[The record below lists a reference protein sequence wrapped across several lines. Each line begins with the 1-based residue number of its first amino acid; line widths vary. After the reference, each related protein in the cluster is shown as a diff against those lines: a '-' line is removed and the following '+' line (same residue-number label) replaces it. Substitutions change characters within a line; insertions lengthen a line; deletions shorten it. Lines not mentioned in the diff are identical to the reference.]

1 MPPMRTRPK
10 QIQPTT
16 VPASLPVLEP
26 VPLFWF
32 ALPPSVASVVSAAL
46 VVSPAESPAGAE
58 DGTIGAGLNESP
70 AGAEDGTIGA
80 GLNVP
85 VGAPVGTEV
94 VGEIEGDAVGLVAV
108 GATVMPHSH
117 GSLAASHQGLQWA
130 AWAMLGKMN
139 L

>member
-1 MPPMRTRPK
+1 M
-10 QIQPTT
+10 
-16 VPASLPVLEP
+16 
-26 VPLFWF
+26 
-32 ALPPSVASVVSAAL
+32 SAAL

-94 VGEIEGDAVGLVAV
+94 VGEIEGDAVGTEEVGEIEGDAEGLVAV